1 MPALDSTSKE
11 SNIRDS
17 IKKYWV
23 DNLYTTDGVQLT
35 FDKYLSTPNVQ
46 GHAVDK
52 WVSINFGDM
61 QLSDMSYH
69 ILNIYCCTRSDGEG
83 FKLAQLR
90 DKTFKYLVDGDKTDG
105 MARIAFYRSRA
116 SGAWTLLDGG
126 MVVQDVTESRQFEAE
141 DGTKYK
147 ILTCRLRFSAK
158 V

>member
-61 QLSDMSYH
+61 QLSECSNRYSG
-69 ILNIYCCTRSDGEG
+69 YGRT
-83 FKLAQLR
+83 
-90 DKTFKYLVDGDKTDG
+90 
-105 MARIAFYRSRA
+105 YRSA
-116 SGAWTLLDGG
+116 AYP
-126 MVVQDVTESRQFEAE
+126 QN
-141 DGTKYK
+141 
-147 ILTCRLRFSAK
+147 
-158 V
+158 